1 MDRETRLR
9 ERLSLALRHA
19 MQEGGP
25 SWPGWSTTP
34 EYAQQSAWV
43 AYVAKH
49 TGVNPRRVQAHMA
62 CENRCSLADGF
73 AYFDFF
79 GPDFEHTVRGK
90 IP

>member
-1 MDRETRLR
+1 MDQETRIR

-19 MQEGGP
+19 M
-25 SWPGWSTTP
+25 P

-73 AYFDFF
+73 AYCDFF

-90 IP
+90 MP